1 MNLKK
6 NIAHKHAA
14 FCLIKYYLWW
24 ALAIFCPAL
33 FFTPQF
39 WCLTKKNC
47 NMFAQNKQLWKIV
60 KNLILPVPFLV
71 KNYG

>member
-1 MNLKK
+1 VGFGNFLP
-6 NIAHKHAA
+6 
-14 FCLIKYYLWW
+14 CT
-24 ALAIFCPAL
+24 

-60 KNLILPVPFLV
+60 KNLILPAPFLV